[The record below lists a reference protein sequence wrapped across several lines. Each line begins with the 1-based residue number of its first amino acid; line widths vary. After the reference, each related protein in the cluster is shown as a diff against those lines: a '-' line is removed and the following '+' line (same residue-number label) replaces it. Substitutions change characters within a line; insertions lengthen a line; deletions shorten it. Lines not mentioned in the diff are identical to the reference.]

1 MSKVVSLR
9 GGPIGGGDDP
19 PTSASLIDALENL
32 LKAARDGEFTGMA
45 AVLSG
50 NGEGIGFCFAG
61 TLKYYTTLG
70 GIEEMKVEFGALV
83 DGMMEDG
90 SGMVH

>member
-9 GGPIGGGDDP
+9 GGPIGGGDEP
-19 PTSASLIDALENL
+19 PNNESLIDALENL
-32 LKAARDGEFTGMA
+32 LKAARDGEFIGMA

-50 NGEGIGFCFAG
+50 KGESIGYCFAG
-61 TLKYYTTLG
+61 SLKYYTTLG

-83 DGMMEDG
+83 DGMLEG
-90 SGMVH
+90 GGGMVH